1 MTILL
6 EDSVCKDCK
15 WTVSCMIFKK
25 INGIVDNRTFVDNS
39 NHRND
44 IIEIIVKKCSYKI
57 WIDHIELEKKRTG
70 DNMNNNINVAVVG
83 VGNCCSSLI
92 QGLEYYKNITDNEK

>member
-15 WTVSCMIFKK
+15 WTISCMVFKK

-39 NHRND
+39 NHIND
-44 IIEIIVKKCSYKI
+44 IIEKIVKKCSLQN
-57 WIDHIELEKKRTG
+57 IDRSYRIGKENNRRYILE
-70 DNMNNNINVAVVG
+70 
-83 VGNCCSSLI
+83 
-92 QGLEYYKNITDNEK
+92 